1 MGNTTSVDP
10 RHARIWNNVS
20 SLQSDDARIR
30 MLEAAFS
37 SQEYI
42 TAAKRAGVYANL
54 LQWMA
59 AYRRGERTVWPGS
72 SPMRF
77 TTTQQPQG
85 FGATD
90 PRIPQMNAPRKEVKE
105 HTLATVP
112 PPKRALDTLHE
123 SYRVLDLDD
132 TKPLTHEFLRS
143 AYKRA
148 ATRAHPD
155 RGGSPTA
162 FDEVTRAYLYL
173 EEVLNKLIP
182 KHVERMEQIPVTQ
195 EAALKAR
202 EAPLFSREAQA
213 VPEGPPVSLNPKNLN
228 MTVFNQLFE
237 QNRLPDPD
245 QDGYGDWLKTNQSSS
260 QQSND
265 SLRAKFN
272 ADVFNKT
279 FVDGAKNT
287 NGQGQGQALA
297 KYQHPDAITH
307 SAGVELGRDRPAQYT
322 SALGSR
328 TAYTDLKYAYGD
340 GSTFSQEVAGAATSS
355 NKTFD
360 QMKRERESAPVA
372 LSAEEFAAV
381 QALDAQKKR
390 AEEERLR
397 RLAAQDVDAE
407 SVHARLKQRL
417 MIQ

>member
-1 MGNTTSVDP
+1 
-10 RHARIWNNVS
+10 
-20 SLQSDDARIR
+20 
-30 MLEAAFS
+30 LEAAFS

-42 TAAKRAGVYANL
+42 TAAKRAGVYASL

-72 SPMRF
+72 APAVHAPPRF
-77 TTTQQPQG
+77 TVPRQPQG
-85 FGATD
+85 FGASD

-105 HTLATVP
+105 NTLATVP

-123 SYRVLDLDD
+123 SYRVLELDD
-132 TKPLTHEFLRS
+132 TKPLTHEFLRA

-155 RGGSPTA
+155 RGGSPAA
-162 FDEVTRAYLYL
+162 FDDVTRAYLYL

-182 KHVERMEQIPVTQ
+182 KHVERMEKIPVTQ

-245 QDGYGDWLKTNQSSS
+245 QDGYGEWLNSHQGSS

-272 ADVFNKT
+272 TDVFNKT
-279 FVDGAKNT
+279 FVDGAKNA
-287 NGQGQGQALA
+287 NGQALA
-297 KYQHPDAITH
+297 KYQHPDAIIH

-322 SALGSR
+322 SALGAK
-328 TAYTDLKYAYGD
+328 TGYTDLKYAYGD
-340 GSTFSQEVAGAATSS
+340 GSTFSQEVAGVPTSTG
-355 NKTFD
+355 KTFD

-407 SVHARLKQRL
+407 SAHMRLKQRL